1 LVAGARRAV
10 IQAGRLDV
18 LGDARLGD
26 HATVADQHL
35 GRHQLTFLWPIRIDY
50 GEPQGTYA
58 AVVQRQAR
66 PPDLTEHG
74 AVLAAVKD
82 ASRRAKRAVAYGHP

>member
-1 LVAGARRAV
+1 
-10 IQAGRLDV
+10 
-18 LGDARLGD
+18 
-26 HATVADQHL
+26 
-35 GRHQLTFLWPIRIDY
+35 LWPIRIDY